1 MGLGGL
7 MAVLGGGF
15 GLGIMIPP
23 AQRAMGHVTNQAMP
37 NEVLA
42 FTDAVHARMRELMT
56 QQQFMTELEKQ
67 GFDTTHQFWL
77 QNLAVPLFNITEAI
91 NLFRRGRIDKEL
103 MYDLTSKQ
111 GWTEDS
117 TDAMARLT
125 EAIPGATDI
134 IAFAVREVY
143 SPEIA
148 EAFGQFEGVG
158 DVYKAAETDITA
170 IGMTKDTFT
179 KYWAAHWMLPS
190 VGQGFE
196 MVHRNV
202 IPTEGK
208 AGELDL
214 DKLLTALDIMPAW
227 RDKLTAIS
235 YSPYTRVDVRR
246 MHKLGILKE
255 EDLLRAYMDLGY
267 DTEKAT
273 GMADFTIAYN
283 YEPPDN
289 ELTAAEKA
297 MLKERDLTKADVMSG
312 YKDAL
317 IQEDEARAALK
328 ALGYGISE
336 IDYYISQID
345 YSREKAETDD
355 YLKYYHDAY
364 VRGIMDFGEVT
375 DKIGAL
381 NLPATRSERLF
392 ELWDLEKRAKT
403 SRPTKAE
410 LMTFLR
416 KKVITDEVW
425 NSEMLSIGYSPKYI
439 EWYKATV

>member
-1 MGLGGL
+1 MALGAL

-15 GLGIMIPP
+15 GLGMMIPP
-23 AQRAMGHVTNQAMP
+23 AQRALGQASNQVMP
-37 NEVLA
+37 NEVLG
-42 FTDAVHARMRELMT
+42 FTDAVHARMRGVMSHED
-56 QQQFMTELEKQ
+56 FVSELEKQ

-77 QNLAVPLFNITEAI
+77 RTLAIPLFNVTEGI
-91 NLFRRGRIDKEL
+91 NLYRRGRIDKDL
-103 MYDLTSKQ
+103 MYDLTEKQ
-111 GWTEDS
+111 GWTKDT

-125 EAIPGATDI
+125 EAIPGANDI
-134 IAFAVREVY
+134 ISFAVREVY

-148 EAFGQFEGVG
+148 EAFGQYIGGEN
-158 DVYKAAETDITA
+158 VYEKAKEDITA
-170 IGMTKDTFT
+170 IGMGKETFM

-202 IPTEGK
+202 IPLKGS

-227 RDKLTAIS
+227 RDKITAIS

-246 MHKLGILKE
+246 MHKLGILSDD
-255 EDLLRAYMDLGY
+255 DLIRAYMDLGY

-283 YEPPDN
+283 YEPPEN
-289 ELTAAEKA
+289 EQTAIDKA
-297 MLKERDLTKADVMSG
+297 NAKERDLTKTDVLNG
-312 YKDAL
+312 YQDAL
-317 IQEDEARAALK
+317 LSEEEARAALRS
-328 ALGYGISE
+328 LGYDNNEVDYFISR
-336 IDYYISQID
+336 IVYN
-345 YSREKAETDD
+345 REKAETDD

-381 NLPATRSERLF
+381 NLPASRSNRLF
-392 ELWDLEKRAKT
+392 QLWDLEKSTRT
-403 SRPTKAE
+403 NRPTKAE

-416 KKVITDEVW
+416 KSIITETVW
-425 NSEMLSIGYSPKYI
+425 YQEMLAIGYSPKYI
-439 EWYKATV
+439 EWYKLTV

>member
-23 AQRAMGHVTNQAMP
+23 AQRAMGHATNQAMP

-56 QQQFMTELEKQ
+56 QQQFATELEKQ

-103 MYDLTSKQ
+103 MYDLTFKQ

-148 EAFGQFEGVG
+148 EAFGQFEGVE